1 MKRRSW
7 SALIRSWISIF
18 FGLRPTNLSAGVK
31 ALSLGVGLLLALVGS
46 FWAWGVFSIPVPE
59 TDIVVDGSI
68 SSSEPAFW
76 IQLVLALG
84 ALICFIIAIFFF
96 VSHHRSQ
103 SSKRIVCIEHLSYE
117 TSQIRGILKDLP
129 APYSGVREEMVL
141 IDGRNKSPKDH
152 LRFLQAKMSEAKDKI
167 THGSGP
173 NNYLPMYGGIAAVPM
188 VVLAGFEWGNQ
199 NKIHI
204 RDYDRS
210 SGVWHDNE
218 EPDNGILLQSTQ
230 LPKTPQ
236 SDTEAG
242 LCLEFSIPMDRPDMN
257 VKFPNL
263 PMFSMN
269 FSNGKVGL
277 DQLCSEHKQQ
287 RLIKEVVDYMN
298 TLLKRFPHLE
308 VLHLF
313 ITAQS
318 SFVFRVGQALHQSHI
333 PDVRIHHYDRSQP
346 LGSRHT
352 WCLQISGP
360 GNYEIR

>member
-7 SALIRSWISIF
+7 GALIRSWISIF
-18 FGLRPTNLSAGVK
+18 FGLRPTNLSAGGK

-84 ALICFIIAIFFF
+84 ALICFTIAIFFF

-242 LCLEFSIPMDRPDMN
+242 LCLEFSIPMDHPDMN

-263 PMFSMN
+263 PMFSMS

-333 PDVRIHHYDRSQP
+333 PDVRIYHYDRSQP
-346 LGSRHT
+346 LGSRHL

>member
-7 SALIRSWISIF
+7 GALILSWISIF
-18 FGLRPTNLSAGVK
+18 FGLRPTNLSAGVNV
-31 ALSLGVGLLLALVGS
+31 LRFGVGLLLALVGS
-46 FWAWGVFSIPVPE
+46 FWAWGVFSIPLPG
-59 TDIVVDGSI
+59 TGIVVDGSI

-76 IQLVLALG
+76 VQTLLALA
-84 ALICFIIAIFFF
+84 ALTCFIIAIFFF
-96 VSHHRSQ
+96 VAHHRSQ
-103 SSKRIVCIEHLSYE
+103 SSKRIVCIEHLSYN

-129 APYSGVREEMVL
+129 APYSGIREEMVL

-152 LRFLQAKMSEAKDKI
+152 LKSLEAKMSEAKDKI

-188 VVLAGFEWGNQ
+188 IVLAGFEWGNQ

-210 SGVWHDNE
+210 SGIWHDNE
-218 EPDNGILLQSTQ
+218 EPDNGALLQSTQ

-236 SDTEAG
+236 SDAEAG
-242 LCLEFSIPMDRPDMN
+242 LCLEFSMSMDREDMN
-257 VKFPNL
+257 AKFPNI

-269 FSNGKVGL
+269 FSTGKVGL

-298 TLLKRFPHLE
+298 TLIKCFPHLE

-318 SFVFRVGQALHQSHI
+318 SFVFRVGQALHQNHI
-333 PDVRIHHYDRSQP
+333 PSVRIHHYDRSQP

-352 WCLQISGP
+352 WYLQISGS

>member
-7 SALIRSWISIF
+7 GALIRSWISIF

-46 FWAWGVFSIPVPE
+46 FWAWGVFSIPVPG

-76 IQLVLALG
+76 VQVVL
-84 ALICFIIAIFFF
+84 AIFFF

-152 LRFLQAKMSEAKDKI
+152 LRFLEAKMSEAKDKI

-230 LPKTPQ
+230 LPETPQ

-242 LCLEFSIPMDRPDMN
+242 LCLEFSIPMDRPDMSI
-257 VKFPNL
+257 KFPNI
-263 PMFSMN
+263 PMFS
-269 FSNGKVGL
+269 V
-277 DQLCSEHKQQ
+277 HKQQ
-287 RLIKEVVDYMN
+287 RLITAVVDYMN
-298 TLLKRFPHLE
+298 TLIKRFPHLE

-333 PDVRIHHYDRSQP
+333 PGVWIHHYDRSQP

-352 WCLQISGP
+352 WCLQIRGP
-360 GNYEIR
+360 GKYEIR

>member
-7 SALIRSWISIF
+7 GASIQSWISIL

-31 ALSLGVGLLLALVGS
+31 ALSLGVTLLLALIGS
-46 FWAWGVFSIPVPE
+46 FWTWGVFSIPIPGTNIE
-59 TDIVVDGSI
+59 VDGSV
-68 SSSEPAFW
+68 SSSEAAFW
-76 IQLVLALG
+76 IQILLAL
-84 ALICFIIAIFFF
+84 AASACFTIAIFFF
-96 VSHHRSQ
+96 VAHHRSQ

-117 TSQIRGILKDLP
+117 TSQVRGILKKLP
-129 APYSGVREEMVL
+129 APYSGVPEEMVF

-152 LRFLQAKMSEAKDKI
+152 LKVLETKMSEAKDKI

-173 NNYLPMYGGIAAVPM
+173 SNYLPIYGGIAAVPM
-188 VVLAGFEWGNQ
+188 IVLAGFEWGNQ
-199 NKIHI
+199 NKVHI

-210 SGVWHDNE
+210 AGVWHDNE

-230 LPKTPQ
+230 LPKNPQ

-242 LCLEFSIPMDRPDMN
+242 LCLEFSIPMDRPDMEAR
-257 VKFPNL
+257 FPNL
-263 PMFSMN
+263 QMFSMN

-277 DQLCSEHKQQ
+277 DQLSSEHKQQ

-298 TLLKRFPHLE
+298 TLIKRFPHLE
-308 VLHLF
+308 ILHLF

-318 SFVFRVGQALHQSHI
+318 SFVFRVGQALHQNHI
-333 PDVRIHHYDRSQP
+333 PRVRIHHYDGTQP

-352 WCLQISGP
+352 WCLQISGSD
-360 GNYEIR
+360 NYEIH

>member
-7 SALIRSWISIF
+7 GASIRSWISIF

-31 ALSLGVGLLLALVGS
+31 ALGLGGTLLLALVGS
-46 FWAWGVFSIPVPE
+46 FWAWGVFSIPVPG
-59 TDIVVDGSI
+59 TDIEVDTSVF
-68 SSSEPAFW
+68 SSETALW
-76 IQLVLALG
+76 IQILLALA
-84 ALICFIIAIFFF
+84 ALACFVIAIFFF
-96 VSHHRSQ
+96 AAHHRSQ

-117 TSQIRGILKDLP
+117 TSQVRGILKKLP
-129 APYSGVREEMVL
+129 AAYSGVPEEMVF

-152 LRFLQAKMSEAKDKI
+152 LKVLEAKMSEAKDKI

-188 VVLAGFEWGNQ
+188 VVLAGFVWGNQ
-199 NKIHI
+199 KTIHI

-210 SGVWHDNE
+210 SGGWHDND
-218 EPDNGILLQSTQ
+218 EPDNGILLQSTR
-230 LPKTPQ
+230 LPETPQ

-242 LCLEFSIPMDRPDMN
+242 LCLEFSILMDRQDMN
-257 VKFPNL
+257 VKFPNV

-269 FSNGKVGL
+269 FSNGKASL

-298 TLLKRFPHLE
+298 TLIKCFPHLE

-318 SFVFRVGQALHQSHI
+318 SFVFRVGQALHQNHI
-333 PDVRIHHYDRSQP
+333 PSVRIHHYDRSKP

-360 GNYEIR
+360 GNYDIH

>member
-1 MKRRSW
+1 MSRRSW
-7 SALIRSWISIF
+7 GALIRSWISIF
-18 FGLRPTNLSAGVK
+18 FGLRPTNLSAGVN
-31 ALSLGVGLLLALVGS
+31 ALRLGVGLLLALVGS
-46 FWAWGVFSIPVPE
+46 FWAWGVISIPVPG

-76 IQLVLALG
+76 VQVVLALG
-84 ALICFIIAIFFF
+84 AVLCFIIAICLF
-96 VSHHRSQ
+96 VAHHRSQ

-129 APYSGVREEMVL
+129 APYSGVREEMVP
-141 IDGRNKSPKDH
+141 IDGRNKSPEDH
-152 LRFLQAKMSEAKDKI
+152 LRILESKMSEARDKI
-167 THGSGP
+167 TYGSGP

-210 SGVWHDNE
+210 AGFWHDND
-218 EPDNGILLQSTQ
+218 EPDNGILLQSTR
-230 LPKTPQ
+230 LPETQQ

-242 LCLEFSIPMDRPDMN
+242 LCLEFSMLMDRQDTS
-257 VKFPNL
+257 VKFPNV

-269 FSNGKVGL
+269 FSNGKAGL

-287 RLIKEVVDYMN
+287 RLIREVVDYMN
-298 TLLKRFPHLE
+298 TLIKCFPHLK

-318 SFVFRVGQALHQSHI
+318 SFVFRVGQALHQNHI
-333 PDVRIHHYDRSQP
+333 PSVRVHHYDRSKP

-360 GNYEIR
+360 GDYEIR

>member
-1 MKRRSW
+1 
-7 SALIRSWISIF
+7 
-18 FGLRPTNLSAGVK
+18 
-31 ALSLGVGLLLALVGS
+31 LGVALLLALVGS
-46 FWAWGVFSIPVPE
+46 FWAWGVLSIPVPG

-76 IQLVLALG
+76 IQIVLALG
-84 ALICFIIAIFFF
+84 ALVCFIIAIFLF
-96 VSHHRSQ
+96 VAHHRSQ

-129 APYSGVREEMVL
+129 ASYSGVPEEMVL
-141 IDGRNKSPKDH
+141 IDSRNKSPKDH
-152 LRFLQAKMSEAKDKI
+152 LRILAAKMSEAKDKI

-188 VVLAGFEWGNQ
+188 VVLAGVEWGNQ
-199 NKIHI
+199 NRIHI

-210 SGVWHDNE
+210 SRVWHDNE
-218 EPDNGILLQSTQ
+218 EPDDGILLQPTQ

-242 LCLEFSIPMDRPDMN
+242 LCLEFSILMDRQDMN
-257 VKFPNL
+257 VKFPYV

-287 RLIKEVVDYMN
+287 RAIKEVVDYMN
-298 TLLKRFPHLE
+298 KLIKRFPHLE

-333 PDVRIHHYDRSQP
+333 PCARIHHYDRSQP

-352 WCLQISGP
+352 WCVQISGP
-360 GNYEIR
+360 GSYEIC

>member
-7 SALIRSWISIF
+7 GASIRSWISIF
-18 FGLRPTNLSAGVK
+18 FGLRPTNLSAGVN
-31 ALSLGVGLLLALVGS
+31 ALRFGAGLLLALVSS
-46 FWAWGVFSIPVPE
+46 FWAWGAFSIPVPG

-76 IQLVLALG
+76 IQIFLALG
-84 ALICFIIAIFFF
+84 AFTCFIIAIFLF
-96 VSHHRSQ
+96 VAHHRSQ
-103 SSKRIVCIEHLSYE
+103 SSRRIVCIEHLSYE

-129 APYSGVREEMVL
+129 APYSGVQEEMVV
-141 IDGRNKSPKDH
+141 IDGRNKSPNDH
-152 LRFLQAKMSEAKDKI
+152 RRILEAKMSEAKDKI

-173 NNYLPMYGGIAAVPM
+173 NNYLPIYGGIAAVPM
-188 VVLAGFEWGNQ
+188 IVLAGFEWGNQ
-199 NKIHI
+199 NRIHI

-210 SGVWHDNE
+210 SGGWHDNE
-218 EPDNGILLQSTQ
+218 EPDDGTLLQSTQ
-230 LPKTPQ
+230 PPKTPQ

-242 LCLEFSIPMDRPDMN
+242 LCLEFSILMDREDMKA
-257 VKFPNL
+257 KFPSV
-263 PMFSMN
+263 PMFSMS

-287 RLIKEVVDYMN
+287 RLIKEVVDYKN
-298 TLLKRFPHLE
+298 TLIKRFPNLE

-318 SFVFRVGQALHQSHI
+318 SFVFRVGQALNQSHI
-333 PDVRIHHYDRSQP
+333 PTVRIHHYDRSQP

-352 WCLQISGP
+352 WCVQISGP
-360 GNYEIR
+360 GSYEIC